1 MTNNYFFPSFQSA
14 SKKTSG
20 AYTTGSSDP
29 AVSPGRVAGGERGGG
44 EGGGERGGGGRE
56 EGKKKEEEGEERLR
70 LTSELQEIERE
81 RLAQPFQL
89 IMLGYPQQGANFS
102 SFTVSIQYYSQFH
115 RRMYGICIIIVAT
128 HSKEAL

>member
-1 MTNNYFFPSFQSA
+1 MTNNFFPSFQSS

-29 AVSPGRVAGGERGGG
+29 AVSPGRVAGGGERGGG

-81 RLAQPFQL
+81 RLAQTFQL
-89 IMLGYPQQGANFS
+89 ICLVILILNRVPILVA
-102 SFTVSIQYYSQFH
+102 SQC
-115 RRMYGICIIIVAT
+115 RYNIIASTITECMAYV
-128 HSKEAL
+128 